1 MASVFIQQIP
11 LSSSEEVFL
20 SYFIWFVTAQK
31 IVLFLCSLDRAVQRQ
46 PALEPTSQFHFY
58 INRKFLQLTQEE

>member
-31 IVLFLCSLDRAVQRQ
+31 IVLLCSLDIAVQRQ

-58 INRKFLQLTQEE
+58 INRTFLQLTQEE